1 MKTKRKRN
9 KRKGGS
15 STRSRSRSRERAE
28 NSLTF
33 KLNVKRDSMGKI
45 TSINIQEERVRIIL
59 LVNRDIVPLRI
70 ELFSFYNY
78 ARKRHLARVV
88 LLKMLQYLL
97 DNGIDE
103 DTTTYVNPVD
113 SENNEHKLTRLQE
126 EYIKMG
132 FTNVVRRP
140 FEHGCLEGTMKSNI
154 TALRENI
161 NTHYEIHL
169 NAQES
174 GD

>member
-15 STRSRSRSRERAE
+15 STRSRSRSRSSERAE

-33 KLNVKRDSMGKI
+33 NLNIKRDSMDKI
-45 TSINIQEERVRIIL
+45 TSINIQEDRVRIIL

-70 ELFSFYNY
+70 ELFSFYNHTS
-78 ARKRHLARVV
+78 KRHLARSV
-88 LLKMLQYLL
+88 LLTMLQYLL

-113 SENNEHKLTRLQE
+113 SENNEHNLTRLQK

-169 NAQES
+169 IH
-174 GD
+174 D